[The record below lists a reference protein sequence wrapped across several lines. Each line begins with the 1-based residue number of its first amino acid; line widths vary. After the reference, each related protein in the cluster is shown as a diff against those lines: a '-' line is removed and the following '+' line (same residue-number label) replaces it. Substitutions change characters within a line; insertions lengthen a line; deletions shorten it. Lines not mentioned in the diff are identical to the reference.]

1 VLSEIPDEW
10 QRHVQSWSRILR
22 ARRGDVEGTGPPDRN
37 DEYMLYQLL
46 AGAWPVELL
55 SEVSDTQAL
64 RAFAER
70 VKSTMIKSVREAK
83 LQSSWAAPN
92 LAYEEAVA
100 SFISDALDPSG
111 AGHFLASFLPF
122 VSEIAEIGVH
132 NTIAQT
138 VLKLTVPGVPD
149 FYQGSELWDL
159 NMVDPDNRRP
169 VDYAR
174 RIGMLEE
181 ISTALAHDRRSAMKQ
196 YLDTWQDGRFKLAI
210 IATLLNYRRDQDEL
224 FRAGQ
229 YRALQALGPGTDQI
243 CAFLRRCRD
252 NVIIS
257 AVARHPV
264 RLQRSELAAHTILPL
279 PDEFHN
285 TSWRDLLT
293 GLEHLPAPF
302 LYSEDLFVIMPA
314 AVLVPV

>member
-1 VLSEIPDEW
+1 
-10 QRHVQSWSRILR
+10 
-22 ARRGDVEGTGPPDRN
+22 
-37 DEYMLYQLL
+37 
-46 AGAWPVELL
+46 
-55 SEVSDTQAL
+55 
-64 RAFAER
+64 
-70 VKSTMIKSVREAK
+70 MIKSVREAK

-92 LAYEEAVA
+92 IAYEEAVA

-122 VSEIAEIGVH
+122 LSEIAELGVH

-149 FYQGSELWDL
+149 FYQGSELWDF

-169 VDYAR
+169 VDYAL
-174 RIGMLEE
+174 RIALLEE
-181 ISTALAHDRRSAMKQ
+181 ISKSLAHDRRSAIKQ

-210 IATLLNYRRDQDEL
+210 ITTLLNYRRDQDEL
-224 FRAGQ
+224 FRAGN
-229 YRALQALGPGTDQI
+229 YRALQALGPGMDQI

-252 NVIIS
+252 DVMIT

-264 RLQRSELAAHTILPL
+264 RLQRSELAAQTILPV

-285 TSWRDLLT
+285 SGWRDLLS
-293 GLEHLPAPF
+293 GLEHPPAPF

-314 AVLVPV
+314 AVLVPG